1 MFYQLIYVS
10 RAVAPLS
17 AEAMQSLVTQARNF
31 NSIHHITGV
40 LFYDGEHFA
49 QILEGAETEVENLF
63 ARIQA
68 DTRHRQV
75 TVVTRSRRPRR
86 EYPHWGMAGH
96 LLAASQF
103 AELVKCLPEETEQSA
118 PRSLRVRLEP
128 FVAHS
133 PRL

>member
-1 MFYQLIYVS
+1 
-10 RAVAPLS
+10 
-17 AEAMQSLVTQARNF
+17 MQSLVTHARNF

-40 LFYDGEHFA
+40 LFYDGKHFA
-49 QILEGAETEVENLF
+49 QILEGAEKEVENLF
-63 ARIQA
+63 DRIKV

-96 LLAASQF
+96 LLAESQF
-103 AELVKCLPEETEQSA
+103 AELVKCLPDEPEQFA

>member
-10 RAVAPLS
+10 RAAAPLS
-17 AEAMQSLVTQARNF
+17 AEEMQSLITHARNF

-49 QILEGAETEVENLF
+49 QILEGAENEVESLYT
-63 ARIQA
+63 RIKV

-75 TVVTRSRRPRR
+75 TTVTRTRRPRR

-96 LLAASQF
+96 LLAAAQF
-103 AELVKCLPEETEQSA
+103 AELVKCLPDETEQPA

-133 PRL
+133 QRL